1 MRNLWTI
8 VRKELRTYFDH
19 PTAYI
24 LLVVFLVINFFF
36 YFRSA
41 FLLAEASLRPLF
53 DLLPWI
59 LLFFIPAVTMGALA
73 EERRQGTLEV
83 TLSHPIREHEFMLG
97 KYVGNLLFIAI
108 ALGGTVLV
116 PVLLLLGGKPDFGV
130 IVAQYVGSLLLAAG
144 MAAVGMAASALTRNQ
159 ITAFIVGTAVIFLFV
174 LAGTELVQIGLPGW
188 LAGPVGQL
196 GILTHFANVA
206 RGVIDLRDVVYFV
219 ALAAAFL
226 ALGYWLLLRDRLSHG
241 SRLYRNLRLGTAT
254 IVAIAVV
261 ANLFG
266 SYIPGRLDLTAE
278 GLYTLSGGTREILG
292 DLDDVVTISLFASR
306 ELPAQ
311 VKPLERDVSDV
322 LRDFERYGRG
332 NIQIV
337 RKHPDRSDEG
347 RRESQQLGI
356 TPVQFNVMRREELQL
371 KQGWLGIAVQY
382 ADSAEVIPFVGD
394 IRDLEYQLASNVWR
408 LTRTGTPK
416 VAFVTGH
423 GERTQ
428 TDYGAFARELARTY
442 EITTVDL
449 SQEDASLD
457 ADLDAIIVGGPRQA
471 LDERSRALLRA
482 YLAADGRALY
492 LSEGANVNLQYLF
505 ASATPD
511 SVRNFSEEF
520 GVRVNADLVYDLR
533 SNESISVPGQ
543 IFNYIVSYPF
553 WVRALP
559 VAEHAI
565 TRNLNSV
572 TLAWPSSLDT
582 LATRGDRQF
591 IPLLTTSPYA
601 SSQRGTFQIRPD
613 VELMYDPAELEGHLL
628 AVAVQGAVG
637 TGPALGEPAVS
648 LAAEP
653 TAVTGAPE
661 AVGDTVAEGA
671 AVETPP
677 LEAVDTLGA
686 GEAADTS
693 VEQAAPE
700 VGPRVVRQQT
710 SAGPPR
716 GRVVVVGDADFLI
729 DQFLRNAPQN
739 LIFALNALDWL
750 TQTEALLS
758 IRAKM
763 TTPRP
768 LVFESNLEMQAVKYL
783 NLIGVPLAFVLF
795 GAVRLFRRRGMTRR
809 EYGR

>member
-41 FLLAEASLRPLF
+41 FLLAEASVRPLF

-59 LLFFIPAVTMGALA
+59 LLFFIPAATMGALA
-73 EERRQGTLEV
+73 EERRHGTLEV
-83 TLSHPIREHEFMLG
+83 TLSHPIREHQFMLG
-97 KYVGNLLFIAI
+97 KYFGNLLFIAI
-108 ALGGTVLV
+108 ALAGTLLV
-116 PVLLLLGGKPDFGV
+116 PILLLLGGMPDFGV
-130 IVAQYVGSLLLAAG
+130 IVAQYIGSLLLAAG
-144 MAAVGMAASALTRNQ
+144 MAAVGIAASALTRNQ
-159 ITAFIVGTAVIFLFV
+159 ITAFIVGTAVIFLFI
-174 LAGTELVQIGLPGW
+174 LTGTELVQIGLPGW

-196 GILTHFANVA
+196 AILTHFTNVA

-219 ALAAAFL
+219 AFAAAFL

-266 SYIPGRLDLTAE
+266 SHIPGRLDLTAE
-278 GLYTLSGGTREILG
+278 KLYTLSPGTRAILG
-292 DLDDVVTISLFASR
+292 DLDDVVTISLFVSR
-306 ELPAQ
+306 ELPVQ
-311 VKPLERDVSDV
+311 VQPLERDVSDV

-337 RKHPDRSDEG
+337 RKHPDQSDEV

-356 TPVQFNVMRREELQL
+356 TPVQFNVVRREELQL
-371 KQGWLGIAVQY
+371 KQGWLGLAVQY

-394 IRDLEYQLASNVWR
+394 IRDLEYQLAANVWR

-428 TDYGAFARELARTY
+428 TDFGAFSRELARTY
-442 EITTVDL
+442 ELSSVDL
-449 SQEDASLD
+449 SQEDAALD
-457 ADLDAIIVGGPRQA
+457 ADLDAIVVAGPRQA
-471 LDERSRALLRA
+471 LDERSRALLRT
-482 YLAADGRALY
+482 YLAGDGRAFY
-492 LSEGANVNLQYLF
+492 LSEGADVNLRFLF

-511 SVRNFSEEF
+511 SARDFSDEF
-520 GVRVNADLVYDLR
+520 GVRVNGDLVYDLR
-533 SNESISVPGQ
+533 SNESISVPGEV
-543 IFNYIVSYPF
+543 FNYIVSYPF

-559 VAEHAI
+559 AAEHAI

-582 LATRGDRQF
+582 LATRGDREF

-601 SSQRGTFQIRPD
+601 GQQRGTFQIRPD
-613 VELMYDPAELEGHLL
+613 VELMYDPATLEAHLL

-637 TGPALGEPAVS
+637 AGPAPGEPAVS
-648 LAAEP
+648 LAAE
-653 TAVTGAPE
+653 GA
-661 AVGDTVAEGA
+661 G
-671 AVETPP
+671 
-677 LEAVDTLGA
+677 DTLGA
-686 GEAADTS
+686 AEAADS
-693 VEQAAPE
+693 LAQQAAPSA
-700 VGPRVVRQQT
+700 GPRLLDRQI

-716 GRVVVVGDADFLI
+716 GRVVIVGDADFLS

-750 TQTEALLS
+750 TQTEALLA
-758 IRAKM
+758 IRSKM
-763 TTPRP
+763 PTPRP
-768 LVFESNLEMQAVKYL
+768 LVFESNLEMQALKYL

-795 GAVRLFRRRGMTRR
+795 GAVRLVRRRRLTRR

>member
-8 VRKELRTYFDH
+8 VRKELRNYFDH

-41 FLLAEASLRPLF
+41 FLLAEASVRPLF

-59 LLFFIPAVTMGALA
+59 LLFFIPAATMGALA
-73 EERRQGTLEV
+73 EERRHGTLEV
-83 TLSHPIREHEFMLG
+83 TLSHPIREHQFMLG
-97 KYVGNLLFIAI
+97 KYFGNLLFIAI
-108 ALGGTVLV
+108 ALAGTLLV
-116 PVLLLLGGKPDFGV
+116 PILLLLGGMPDFGV
-130 IVAQYVGSLLLAAG
+130 IVAQYIGSLLLAAG
-144 MAAVGMAASALTRNQ
+144 MAAVGIAASALTRNQ
-159 ITAFIVGTAVIFLFV
+159 ITAFIVGTAVIFLFI
-174 LAGTELVQIGLPGW
+174 LTGTELVQIGLPGW

-196 GILTHFANVA
+196 AILTHFTNVA

-219 ALAAAFL
+219 AFAAAFL

-266 SYIPGRLDLTAE
+266 SHIPGRLDLTAE
-278 GLYTLSGGTREILG
+278 KLYTLSPGTRAILG
-292 DLDDVVTISLFASR
+292 DLDDVVTISLFVSR
-306 ELPAQ
+306 ELPVQ
-311 VKPLERDVSDV
+311 VQPLERDVRDV

-337 RKHPDRSDEG
+337 RKHPDQSDEV

-356 TPVQFNVMRREELQL
+356 TPVQFNVVRREELQL
-371 KQGWLGIAVQY
+371 KQGWLGLAVQY

-394 IRDLEYQLASNVWR
+394 IRDLEYQLAANVWR

-428 TDYGAFARELARTY
+428 TDFGAFSRELARTY
-442 EITTVDL
+442 ELSSVDL
-449 SQEDASLD
+449 SQEDAALD
-457 ADLDAIIVGGPRQA
+457 ADLDAIVVAGPRQA
-471 LDERSRALLRA
+471 LDERSRALLRT
-482 YLAADGRALY
+482 YLAGDGRAFY
-492 LSEGANVNLQYLF
+492 LSEGADVNLRFLF

-511 SVRNFSEEF
+511 SARDFSDEF
-520 GVRVNADLVYDLR
+520 GVRVNGDLVYDLR
-533 SNESISVPGQ
+533 SNESISVPGEV
-543 IFNYIVSYPF
+543 FNYIVSYPF

-559 VAEHAI
+559 AAEHAI

-582 LATRGDRQF
+582 LATRGDREF

-601 SSQRGTFQIRPD
+601 GQQRGTFQIRPD
-613 VELMYDPAELEGHLL
+613 VELMYDPATLEAHLL

-637 TGPALGEPAVS
+637 AGPAPGEPAVS
-648 LAAEP
+648 LAAE
-653 TAVTGAPE
+653 GA
-661 AVGDTVAEGA
+661 G
-671 AVETPP
+671 
-677 LEAVDTLGA
+677 DTLGA
-686 GEAADTS
+686 AEAADS
-693 VEQAAPE
+693 LAQQAAPSA
-700 VGPRVVRQQT
+700 GPRLLDRQI

-716 GRVVVVGDADFLI
+716 GRVVIVGDADFLS

-750 TQTEALLS
+750 TQTEALLA
-758 IRAKM
+758 IRSKM
-763 TTPRP
+763 PTPRP
-768 LVFESNLEMQAVKYL
+768 LVFESNLEMQALKYL

-795 GAVRLFRRRGMTRR
+795 GAVRLVRRRRLTRR

>member
-8 VRKELRTYFDH
+8 VRKELRNYFDH

-41 FLLAEASLRPLF
+41 FLLAEASVRPLF

-59 LLFFIPAVTMGALA
+59 LLFFIPAATMGALA
-73 EERRQGTLEV
+73 EERRHGTLEV
-83 TLSHPIREHEFMLG
+83 TLSHPIREHQFMLG
-97 KYVGNLLFIAI
+97 KYFGNLLFIAI
-108 ALGGTVLV
+108 ALAGTLLV
-116 PVLLLLGGKPDFGV
+116 PILLLLGGMPDFGV
-130 IVAQYVGSLLLAAG
+130 IVAQYIGSLLLAAG
-144 MAAVGMAASALTRNQ
+144 MAAVGIAASALTRNQ
-159 ITAFIVGTAVIFLFV
+159 ITAFIVGTAVIFLFI
-174 LAGTELVQIGLPGW
+174 LTGTELVQIGLPGW

-196 GILTHFANVA
+196 AILTHFTNVA

-219 ALAAAFL
+219 AFAAAFL

-266 SYIPGRLDLTAE
+266 SHIPGRLDLTAE
-278 GLYTLSGGTREILG
+278 KLYTLSPGTRAILG
-292 DLDDVVTISLFASR
+292 DLDDVVTISLFVSR
-306 ELPAQ
+306 ELPVQ
-311 VKPLERDVSDV
+311 VQPLERDVSDV

-337 RKHPDRSDEG
+337 RKHPDQSDEV

-356 TPVQFNVMRREELQL
+356 TPVQFNVVRREELQL
-371 KQGWLGIAVQY
+371 KQGWLGLAVQY

-394 IRDLEYQLASNVWR
+394 IRDLEYQLAANVWR

-428 TDYGAFARELARTY
+428 TDFGAFSRELARTY
-442 EITTVDL
+442 ELSSVDL
-449 SQEDASLD
+449 SQEDAALD
-457 ADLDAIIVGGPRQA
+457 ADLDAIVVAGPRQA
-471 LDERSRALLRA
+471 LDERSRALLRT
-482 YLAADGRALY
+482 YLAGDGRAFY
-492 LSEGANVNLQYLF
+492 LSEGADVNLRFLF

-511 SVRNFSEEF
+511 SARDFSDEF
-520 GVRVNADLVYDLR
+520 GVRVNGDLVYDLR
-533 SNESISVPGQ
+533 SNESISVPGEV
-543 IFNYIVSYPF
+543 FNYIVSYPF

-559 VAEHAI
+559 AAEHAI

-582 LATRGDRQF
+582 LATRGDREF

-601 SSQRGTFQIRPD
+601 GQQRGTFQIRPD
-613 VELMYDPAELEGHLL
+613 VELMYDPATLEAHLL

-637 TGPALGEPAVS
+637 AGPAPGEPAVS
-648 LAAEP
+648 LAAE
-653 TAVTGAPE
+653 GA
-661 AVGDTVAEGA
+661 G
-671 AVETPP
+671 
-677 LEAVDTLGA
+677 DTLGA
-686 GEAADTS
+686 AEAADS
-693 VEQAAPE
+693 LAQQAAPSA
-700 VGPRVVRQQT
+700 GPRLLDRQI

-716 GRVVVVGDADFLI
+716 GRVVIVGDADFLS

-750 TQTEALLS
+750 TQTEALLA
-758 IRAKM
+758 IRSKM
-763 TTPRP
+763 PTPRP
-768 LVFESNLEMQAVKYL
+768 LVFESNLEMQALKYL

-795 GAVRLFRRRGMTRR
+795 GAVRLVRRRRLTRR